1 MGFLDTANQKLAE
14 LQQRTGDFMTVQKLN
29 SQRRTLKR
37 DLERMYTVI
46 GETCC
51 RMHAEGGD
59 PEALNAMFTEV
70 EVLKEKISALDIQ
83 ADALN
88 RVTRCPG
95 CGESISKDLNFC
107 PRCGR
112 RLIVVQA
119 QPTEEPEPTD
129 TVTEEETKEI

>member
-37 DLERMYTVI
+37 ELERMYTVI

-59 PEALNAMFTEV
+59 PEALNAMFANV
-70 EVLKEKISALDIQ
+70 EILKEKISALDAQ
-83 ADALN
+83 ADALSG
-88 RVTRCPG
+88 VIRCPG
-95 CGESISKDLNFC
+95 CGESISRDLNFC

-112 RLIVVQA
+112 RLIVVA
-119 QPTEEPEPTD
+119 ARPAAETEITETEE
-129 TVTEEETKEI
+129 